1 MCHGRQL
8 HGLVTIATPP
18 DRGMRLG
25 ELLVKTSISDG
36 IFKMVSWPTNKRRL
50 LP

>member
-1 MCHGRQL
+1 MCRGRQL

-50 LP
+50 LT